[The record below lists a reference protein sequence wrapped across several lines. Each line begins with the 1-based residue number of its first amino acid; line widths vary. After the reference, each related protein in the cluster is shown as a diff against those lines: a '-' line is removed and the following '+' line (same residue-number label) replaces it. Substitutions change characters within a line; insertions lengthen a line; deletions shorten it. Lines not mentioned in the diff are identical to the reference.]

1 MSRPEDEDEE
11 AEAEAEADGDGEAAA
26 AAEDIHGVNTPL
38 LPYSKMIPY
47 PASESISEESKT

>member
-11 AEAEAEADGDGEAAA
+11 AEAEADGEGEGEAA
-26 AAEDIHGVNTPL
+26 AAEDIHGVNNPL

-47 PASESISEESKT
+47 PASESILQESET